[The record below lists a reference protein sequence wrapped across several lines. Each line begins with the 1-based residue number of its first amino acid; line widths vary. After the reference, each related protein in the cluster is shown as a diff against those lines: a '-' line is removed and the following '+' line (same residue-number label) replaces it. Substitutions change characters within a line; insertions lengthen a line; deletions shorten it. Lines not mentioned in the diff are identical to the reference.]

1 MPAGILTKIHA
12 VTPDTPPA
20 APTLQHLPGNLG
32 NPHTLLWALQ
42 GVGLMVPTKLSASAS
57 TGNLRASGHRYP
69 VIEVDAALSK
79 TSLPLSER
87 MRLKS
92 AMGHAGI
99 IQP

>member
-1 MPAGILTKIHA
+1 MTVGILTKLQA
-12 VTPDTPPA
+12 VSPAIPPA

-32 NPHTLLWALQ
+32 NPHALLWALQ
-42 GVGLMVPTKLSASAS
+42 GVGLMVPTKLSAAAA

-69 VIEVDAALSK
+69 VTEVDAALSR
-79 TSLPLSER
+79 TSLSLSER